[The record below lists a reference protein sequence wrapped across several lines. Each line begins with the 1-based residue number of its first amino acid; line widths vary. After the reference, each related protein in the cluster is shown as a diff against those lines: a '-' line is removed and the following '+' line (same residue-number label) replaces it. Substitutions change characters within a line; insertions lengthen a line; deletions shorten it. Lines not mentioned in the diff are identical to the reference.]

1 MSQVPRQ
8 MLKPESSS
16 PAGPAEPLCETID
29 AWLDCYTDLP
39 DDCPSPLR
47 RAIRYS
53 LLSQGKRLR
62 PRLVLMAAEAC
73 GGTAQAAL
81 PAACAVEMVHAYSL
95 VHDDLPAMDDADLR
109 RGRPTLHVRDSEA
122 MAVLAGDVLFGL
134 AFELLA
140 DRVAEPSLAGRL
152 CGELATASN
161 DMIAGQVYDT
171 LPDFDAGVAPMARLE
186 QIHRNKTGAL
196 IRCACRMGA
205 MCGGADA
212 TVLAAITAYA
222 EAVGLMFQVVDDIL
236 DVTQTAGHLGKDA
249 NHDAVQGKLTYPALL
264 GLEAS
269 QAEVGRLHQ
278 VAADALAPLGGRADA
293 LVALSNWLSV
303 RTR

>member
-1 MSQVPRQ
+1 MN
-8 MLKPESSS
+8 
-16 PAGPAEPLCETID
+16 GPTVAETFAATAREVEGYLEG
-29 AWLDCYTDLP
+29 WLAARPLP
-39 DDCPSPLR
+39 DNLASAVRHVLF
-47 RAIRYS
+47 AG
-53 LLSQGKRLR
+53 GKRVR
-62 PRLVLMAAEAC
+62 PFLALYACEAVGGEREAAMA
-73 GGTAQAAL
+73 
-81 PAACAVEMVHAYSL
+81 PAAAMEMVHTFSL

-122 MAVLAGDVLFGL
+122 MAVLAGDALFGL
-134 AFELLA
+134 AFELLV
-140 DRVAEPSLAGRL
+140 DRVAEAALAGRL

-171 LPDFDAGVAPMARLE
+171 LPDFDASVPPMARLE
-186 QIHRNKTGAL
+186 TIHRNKTGAL
-196 IRCACRMGA
+196 IRCVCRMGA

-212 TVLAAITAYA
+212 TALAAITAYA

-249 NHDAVQGKLTYPALL
+249 NHDAAQGKLTYPALL

-278 VAADALAPLGGRADA
+278 VAADALAPLGGRADG

>member
-1 MSQVPRQ
+1 VSEAAV
-8 MLKPESSS
+8 
-16 PAGPAEPLCETID
+16 AETFAATAREVEGYLEG
-29 AWLDCYTDLP
+29 WLAARPLP
-39 DDCPSPLR
+39 DNLASAVR
-47 RAIRYS
+47 HV
-53 LLSQGKRLR
+53 LLAGGKRVR
-62 PRLVLMAAEAC
+62 PFLTLYACEAVGGERAAAMA
-73 GGTAQAAL
+73 
-81 PAACAVEMVHAYSL
+81 PAAAMEMVHTFSL
-95 VHDDLPAMDDADLR
+95 VHDDLPAMDDAAQR

-122 MAVLAGDVLFGL
+122 MAVLAGDALFGL

-140 DRVAEPSLAGRL
+140 DRLVDPSLAGRL

-171 LPDFDAGVAPMARLE
+171 LPDFDASMEPMARLE

-212 TVLAAITAYA
+212 EALAAITAYA

-249 NHDAVQGKLTYPALL
+249 NHDAAQGKLTYPALL
-264 GLEAS
+264 GLEQS
-269 QAEVGRLHQ
+269 RAEVDRLHQ
-278 VAADALAPLGGRADA
+278 VATDALAPLGGQADA
-293 LVALSNWLSV
+293 LLALSNWLSV